1 MPQIGAL
8 LRKLIA
14 DGQVSDPASPRGK
27 LLAAAAK
34 LFRQN
39 GYAATTVRDLGA
51 EVGILSGSLFHHF
64 KSKEEILFGV
74 MSEVVVAMEAAL
86 RAALSEAHEPRA
98 AVRAL
103 IATELAFIHGK
114 TSNATAVLLYEWRA
128 LNSSRQAQILTGRE
142 AYFAMWQQTLKA
154 AQQAGL
160 VAVEPEYLRQLI
172 HGALT
177 WTAVWYKPSGALSLD
192 GLADRC
198 LLMALSE
205 RP

>member
-1 MPQIGAL
+1 MPKIGAL

-14 DGQVSDPASPRGK
+14 DGHVSDPASPRGK

-64 KSKEEILFGV
+64 KTKEEILFGV
-74 MSEVVVAMEAAL
+74 MSEVVVAMETAL
-86 RAALSEAHEPRA
+86 RAALSEARDPRA

-114 TSNATAVLLYEWRA
+114 TSDATAVLLYEWRA
-128 LNSSRQAQILTGRE
+128 LSSSHQAQILTGRE
-142 AYFAMWQQTLKA
+142 AYFAMWQQTLA
-154 AQQAGL
+154 EAEQAGL

-177 WTAVWYKPSGALSLD
+177 WTAVWYKPGGALTLE

-198 LLMALSE
+198 LTMAVAE
-205 RP
+205 